1 MAELLVPNVDFSSL
15 GQLPQIYKQ
24 GVNERGV
31 ADAFAGGVPG
41 DAQGLAALAT
51 RVGQHNPQLGMSLSQ
66 LAVSAQNKQA
76 DDAFRQSQAAQAQ
89 KNADRSYGLQER
101 QFAASNEGPE
111 ETAAQRAAAAKSY
124 GLTPEHP
131 AFKPFVLTGKLP
143 EADSSVVNEVNQ
155 RRIAAEANGLKP
167 DNPGYQS
174 FILTG
179 KMPREDAQPLTAG
192 DKEAIRTADDAVV
205 ANRAA
210 IDSLARA
217 KTLSKTA
224 FAGPA
229 AGVRGYAASFLG
241 ETSDLG
247 KGGQATENLTNEVM
261 TNALGQ
267 LKAIFGGNPT
277 EGERKILLDLQ
288 GSVTKPDSV
297 RQAIF
302 DRAMGLA
309 QKRLEFNQQRADQL
323 RGGTYYKQ
331 PGAKPG
337 QPGPQAAAQPSQGS
351 GGDSMLAHAR
361 EAIAA
366 GAPRDAVLQRLQQAG
381 VDASGL

>member
-1 MAELLVPNVDFSSL
+1 MAELTVPQIDFSSL
-15 GQLPQIYKQ
+15 GQLPGIWKQ
-24 GVNERGV
+24 GRSDAMRQQTLASLGQGTDVDANSLLKSGDLSLAQLGV
-31 ADAFAGGVPG
+31 AMRNRSSDDIWRQQEAMR
-41 DAQGLAALAT
+41 AQ
-51 RVGQHNPQLGMSLSQ
+51 Q
-66 LAVSAQNKQA
+66 
-76 DDAFRQSQAAQAQ
+76 
-89 KNADRSYGLQER
+89 NADRSYGLQ
-101 QFAASNEGPE
+101 S
-111 ETAAQRAAAAKSY
+111 RAADRADEGVPEKAAERAKAATQY
-124 GLTPEHP
+124 GLTPDMP
-131 AFKPFVLTGKLP
+131 AFKSFVLTGKLP
-143 EADSSVVNEVNQ
+143 EADTSVVNEVNQ
-155 RRIAAEANGLKP
+155 RRAAAEANGLKP

-192 DKEAIRTADDAVV
+192 DKEAIRTADDAVIG
-205 ANRAA
+205 NKAA
-210 IDSLARA
+210 IDSLTRA
-217 KTLSKTA
+217 KELSKLA

-229 AGVRGYAASFLG
+229 AGARGYAASFLG
-241 ETSDLG
+241 ESSDLG

-288 GSVTKPDSV
+288 GSVSKPDSV

-302 DRAMGLA
+302 DRAIGLA

-331 PGAKPG
+331 GGAKPA
-337 QPGPQAAAQPSQGS
+337 PPATAQPSQGN
-351 GGDSMLAHAR
+351 GADTMLAHAR

-366 GAPRDAVLQRLQQAG
+366 GAPREAVLQRLQQSG